1 MFYNKRYFFMWDMK
15 EDNPKYI
22 KLKEYYILY
31 LKLTS
36 IQKKII
42 GIQIYLSVI
51 LEEEFNNFYD
61 YLNYRIPRNNPP
73 P

>member
-1 MFYNKRYFFMWDMK
+1 MLYNKRYFFHVDMK

-36 IQKKII
+36 IQKKIQVFKFI
-42 GIQIYLSVI
+42 SPLFWKKNLKVFMII
-51 LEEEFNNFYD
+51 
-61 YLNYRIPRNNPP
+61 
-73 P
+73 

>member
-1 MFYNKRYFFMWDMK
+1 MWDMK

-61 YLNYRIPRNNPP
+61 YLN
-73 P
+73 

>member
-1 MFYNKRYFFMWDMK
+1 MWDMK

-36 IQKKII
+36 IQKKMQVFKFISPLFWKKNLIVFMII
-42 GIQIYLSVI
+42 
-51 LEEEFNNFYD
+51 
-61 YLNYRIPRNNPP
+61 
-73 P
+73 